1 MDSQI
6 TQDKMHTSP
15 ILNGMQPALDDGAI
29 AGDKR
34 HEISRRSDLDEKLDD
49 NFRTSAQLFLQVHR
63 TEVTARD
70 AEISRLRM
78 ELTRVREGLKALK
91 EQTQKNTGPGDPS
104 QQTTG
109 GSADVPKDYV
119 YVQAADTLVA
129 KPDPLIESLV
139 TVRLD
144 NILTKLDNDL
154 MLVQWNVMHWL
165 EFKDRIPNIASVPL
179 EPSNSPRARQTRTML
194 VMALLGKSL
203 EEYLFSPTY
212 LFEDDDELRL
222 LLFKMTNTRMKT
234 LWRRMLLW
242 MSDESDRK
250 ETVKSSRVQSAVE
263 ETMEPLQK
271 LLDAETFIQLTS
283 ELQEV
288 VSQAAEAWEPLQR
301 CQQHF
306 EVSTNLTTRAAG
318 WVWNSIHFK
327 SDHAGLGMDLVPV
340 DSGAFSLDGQEV
352 LMVLFP
358 RVCAIDR
365 SKNPAFTPV
374 FPGIVLQKSELQ
386 ELEMVVET
394 GLPDDPK
401 AAGLDPG
408 TSPATNPE
416 TEMNQRQ
423 QKEADSPALTATESV
438 IASIKATTA
447 AAVSVVAPSLSK
459 EQEKKEGDG
468 DGTGAEGHPDQHD
481 VGTGAAET
489 EDHVTKSNEVE
500 GEPHIVPKLEE
511 MSKDKHEDEENNKDK
526 RDEDEDQGEEDD
538 SGDSE
543 DEEEDDADSDDGASE
558 DGTGTETETE
568 TDSDQSEADV
578 DQTAQGDRQAHDQA
592 RLAVDDSKVEVVQP

>member
-1 MDSQI
+1 MESLS
-6 TQDKMHTSP
+6 TEDKMHRSP
-15 ILNGMQPALDDGAI
+15 ILHGMQAALDDAGI
-29 AGDKR
+29 ADDER
-34 HEISRRSDLDEKLDD
+34 HDIPQLSDLDDTVDENLR
-49 NFRTSAQLFLQVHR
+49 NTAQLFLQVHR
-63 TEVTARD
+63 TEIAARD
-70 AEISRLRM
+70 AEISRLKM
-78 ELTRVREGLKALK
+78 ELTRVREGLKGLK
-91 EQTQKNTGPGDPS
+91 EQTQKSTGVGNPS
-104 QQTTG
+104 QQSTG
-109 GSADVPKDYV
+109 ESADLPEDYV
-119 YVQAADTLVA
+119 YVQAADATVA
-129 KPDPLIESLV
+129 EPGWQTESLV

-144 NILTKLDNDL
+144 NILTKLDNDG
-154 MLVQWNVMHWL
+154 MLVQWNVVHWL

-203 EEYLFSPTY
+203 EEYIFSPTY

-242 MSDESDRK
+242 MSDEGDRK

-288 VSQAAEAWEPLQR
+288 VSKAAEAWEPLQR

-318 WVWNSIHFK
+318 WEWSSIHFK

-365 SKNPAFTPV
+365 SQNPAFTPV
-374 FPGIVLQKSELQ
+374 FRGIVLQKSELQ

-394 GLPDDPK
+394 GLPDSR

-416 TEMNQRQ
+416 TELNQQQ
-423 QKEADSPALTATESV
+423 QKEAGSPALTATESV

-468 DGTGAEGHPDQHD
+468 DGTGEEGHPDQHEA
-481 VGTGAAET
+481 GTDATET

-500 GEPHIVPKLEE
+500 GEPHIVPELEE
-511 MSKDKHEDEENNKDK
+511 MNEDRHEDGENNKDK
-526 RDEDEDQGEEDD
+526 KDKDEDEDEEDD
-538 SGDSE
+538 SGDAE

-568 TDSDQSEADV
+568 TESDQSEADV
-578 DQTAQGDRQAHDQA
+578 DKTAQEDRQAHDHVNS
-592 RLAVDDSKVEVVQP
+592 AVDEGKVEVVQP